1 VPTGPSAW
9 AVPAVPNRTPA
20 KTTLRIETRVV
31 DNAQRLQ
38 VGATWLRDG
47 SGTILRVTA
56 TKFRGGQIMGIRIP
70 TVFDDNDAKR
80 CAGCG
85 QPILGTPFRVS
96 VLDAIAREA
105 PPSWAEQAPL
115 NPGPYELHV
124 EASCYAAWAQRRGFY
139 VCRLS
144 EVRELMRPVP
154 LPTEPPAWGVC
165 DARHR
170 EDHEFVPA

>member
-1 VPTGPSAW
+1 VHGLIRAW
-9 AVPAVPNRTPA
+9 RP
-20 KTTLRIETRVV
+20 
-31 DNAQRLQ
+31 
-38 VGATWLRDG
+38 GG
-47 SGTILRVTA
+47 SGTIPLVTA

-85 QPILGTPFRVS
+85 DPISGTPFRIS
-96 VLDAIAREA
+96 VLDSVAREA
-105 PPSWAEQAPL
+105 PPTWAERAPL
-115 NPGPYELHV
+115 NPGPYEVHP
-124 EASCYAAWAQRRGFY
+124 EASCFTAWAHRRGFY

-154 LPTEPPAWGVC
+154 LPIEPPAWGVC

-170 EDHEFVPA
+170 QDHEFVPA